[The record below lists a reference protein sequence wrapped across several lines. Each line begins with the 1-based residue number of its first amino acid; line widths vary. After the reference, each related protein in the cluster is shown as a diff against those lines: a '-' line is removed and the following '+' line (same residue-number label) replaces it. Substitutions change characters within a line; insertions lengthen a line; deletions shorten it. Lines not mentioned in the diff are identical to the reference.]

1 MVGGV
6 EKKNAQDLK
15 ALLAKRFLQRERER
29 AQANGVSQRKRG
41 QIKREQKRA
50 VRLRYERLQIHAS
63 FRW

>member
-6 EKKNAQDLK
+6 GKKNAQDLK

-50 VRLRYERLQIHAS
+50 VRLRYERLQIHTS